1 MSKKSLKKQTLVS
14 TAWREMDVANPI
26 TQTFRV
32 DQIKDYIQE
41 FSPEFVTVLGMY
53 RVQSGVYLNAA
64 KSLEEISECLI
75 EGEEYWAESL
85 VGERRWAQFPP
96 NTERQFELC
105 FLHFSHMKDCPL
117 DDTFHGSFKWGK
129 KGACI

>member
-1 MSKKSLKKQTLVS
+1 MSEKSLKKQTTMLTYAHVS
-14 TAWREMDVANPI
+14 NTTDPI
-26 TQTFRV
+26 AQTFRA
-32 DQIKDYIQE
+32 DQIEGYIQE
-41 FSPEFVTVLGMY
+41 FSPEFVTVLGIY
-53 RVQSGVYLNAA
+53 RVQPSVYHSAA
-64 KSLEEISECLI
+64 KSLEEIRDCLI